1 MSENLQ
7 VFFVGEDPVT
17 GGVGGFFQDA
27 QLLKLFDGGGSG
39 VVADAKIRC
48 GTLDVNNGM
57 LLQIVKY
64 SPNIIL
70 GPFL

>member
-7 VFFVGEDPVT
+7 VFFVGEDAVT

-27 QLLKLFDGGGSG
+27 QLLQFFDGGGSG
-39 VVADAKIRC
+39 VVADAQS
-48 GTLDVNNGM
+48 GGGALDVDDGM

-64 SPNIIL
+64 GPNIIL